1 VILIHN
7 LLSVWE
13 ELSHLGGNIPG
24 KVLQSGGKK
33 KRKITNEQKEKQIKE
48 KALNAAVQCKYKGP
62 H

>member
-1 VILIHN
+1 
-7 LLSVWE
+7 
-13 ELSHLGGNIPG
+13 LGGTFTFRGEYPWQG
-24 KVLQSGGKK
+24 PAKWRKK

>member
-1 VILIHN
+1 M
-7 LLSVWE
+7 SVWE
-13 ELSHLGGNIPG
+13 ELSHLGGNIPV

-33 KRKITNEQKEKQIKE
+33 KERKTTNEQKEKQIKE